1 MAARFPT
8 RRETLTGATL
18 LAMAGGRGAAFARD
32 GDLTDLS
39 VAEAARRIAA
49 GALSPTALTRAY
61 LDRVEALN
69 GAVNAY
75 ITVTAEAAMAE
86 ARSLEAELAAG
97 RRRGPLHGVPIAL
110 KDNIDTR
117 DVRTTAA
124 SAVYADRVPEQ
135 DAEVVRRLRAAGAVF
150 LGKLNMHEFA
160 FGGSSAETHFGPVR
174 NPWNRRFIPGG
185 SSGGS
190 AAAVAARMCAAA
202 LGTDTAASIRYPAAC
217 CGVVGFKAT
226 YGLASIRG
234 IIPLSVTVDHV
245 GPIARTVE
253 DAALLMQAIAG
264 YDPDDIASTP
274 AQAPD
279 FVAAIGRNVGNLRV
293 GVVRTPFFEG
303 VEPELVG
310 AVEAAL
316 QVIARLG
323 ANVRDVEL
331 PLVSVADFFTVAGAE
346 IVAYHAGIMADA
358 TRRERYRPSTL
369 RRLVASD
376 GVPVRDYIAAR
387 QRMEVARK
395 TIGRAFANVDVVVTP
410 TVMIPP
416 FTIEAALNNP
426 PDEMLLI
433 RNTLHFNSL
442 GLPAISV
449 PCGFT
454 SAGLPIGLHI
464 AGPPLADGPVLSLA
478 HAYERATA
486 WSARRPRL

>member
-1 MAARFPT
+1 
-8 RRETLTGATL
+8 
-18 LAMAGGRGAAFARD
+18 
-32 GDLTDLS
+32 
-39 VAEAARRIAA
+39 
-49 GALSPTALTRAY
+49 
-61 LDRVEALN
+61 
-69 GAVNAY
+69 
-75 ITVTAEAAMAE
+75 
-86 ARSLEAELAAG
+86 
-97 RRRGPLHGVPIAL
+97 
-110 KDNIDTR
+110 
-117 DVRTTAA
+117 
-124 SAVYADRVPEQ
+124 
-135 DAEVVRRLRAAGAVF
+135 VF

-264 YDPDDIASTP
+264 YDPGDIASTP

-279 FVAAIGRNVGNLRV
+279 FVAAIGRNVSGLRV

-303 VEPELVG
+303 VDPELVG

-323 ANVRDVEL
+323 ANVREVEL

-346 IVAYHAGIMADA
+346 IVAYHADIMADA
-358 TRRERYRPSTL
+358 TRRQRYRPSTL

-387 QRMEVARK
+387 QRMDVARK
-395 TIGRAFANVDVVVTP
+395 TIGRAFANVDAVVTP

-416 FTIEAALNNP
+416 FTIEAALNHP

-464 AGPPLADGPVLSLA
+464 AGPPLGDGPVLSLA

-486 WSARRPRL
+486 WSGRRPRL